1 MEEEGFYS
9 DEYLAANPHIEQQ
22 WWAEWIEVV
31 CGWDKIPKP
40 TQEEW
45 ALLRKDFY
53 PGIMP
58 ITSVAQLKKMREK
71 QI

>member
-9 DEYLAANPHIEQQ
+9 EEYIASDPLIEKQM
-22 WWAEWIEVV
+22 WTEWVIVV
-31 CGWDKIPKP
+31 CGWDKIPCP

-45 ALLRKDFY
+45 KVLQSNFY

-58 ITSVAQLKKMREK
+58 ITSVAELKQMRNLK
-71 QI
+71 I